1 MDMTLRILLAVG
13 ILVLAG
19 CASVGPHHADD
30 TAWRDARQLVLV
42 TTADWEAT
50 TGTLRTFARG
60 DDGAWHEAG
69 KAAPVSIGRGG
80 SGWGLGLHPA
90 QTGGPAKRRSE
101 EHTSE
106 LQSLM
111 RISYAVFCL
120 KKKKANITNTQHRAQ
135 P

>member
-69 KAAPVSIGRGG
+69 KAA
-80 SGWGLGLHPA
+80 
-90 QTGGPAKRRSE
+90 RSE
-101 EHTSE
+101 ERRVGQECVSTCRSRRSPYHS
-106 LQSLM
+106 
-111 RISYAVFCL
+111 
-120 KKKKANITNTQHRAQ
+120 KKKKTQRTKNQKVH
-135 P
+135 

>member
-19 CASVGPHHADD
+19 CASVDPHHADD

-42 TTADWEAT
+42 TTAAWEAT

-60 DDGAWHEAG
+60 DDGARHEAG

-80 SGWGLGLHPA
+80 SGWGIGMDRA
-90 QTGGPAKRRSE
+90 QTGSQTQRRRSGTGGVRE
-101 EHTSE
+101 CRPRGPRE
-106 LQSLM
+106 
-111 RISYAVFCL
+111 
-120 KKKKANITNTQHRAQ
+120 

>member
-69 KAAPVSIGRGG
+69 KAAPVSIGPGG
-80 SGWGLGLHPA
+80 SGLGIRPEEGRVGK
-90 QTGGPAKRRSE
+90 GGGS
-101 EHTSE
+101 
-106 LQSLM
+106 QGG
-111 RISYAVFCL
+111 C
-120 KKKKANITNTQHRAQ
+120 
-135 P
+135 